1 MPSAME
7 NSIPFT
13 VISLTLGISKGASL
27 AAQEIKIDFAVL
39 PVANCQ

>member
-1 MPSAME
+1 MQLQSA
-7 NSIPFT
+7 PK
-13 VISLTLGISKGASL
+13 VLLLLGISKEASL